1 MKACRHAQ
9 CKALPDSD
17 HVLRCQAPEVR
28 GSPDLPAMLAPT
40 LGSSRFA
47 GSTCPLHSA
56 PVCSRPHRLLPQR
69 IECKESRVGRAP
81 IAIPS
86 GVNVTNS
93 GLTYT
98 VKVSHLGAAARGVS
112 AAPLLQTICCCKPHL
127 TKSTVSLQGPKG
139 ELERTFS
146 PLVRIETLVG
156 TQHHALVQ
164 LECQTPQ
171 GSGCSTKV
179 LLPGGWSPSALEEQ
193 RHQEVSHVP
202 RALTVR

>member
-1 MKACRHAQ
+1 MQLPPSFESAAPGCSISSVSCWPAQEAVKACRHAQ

-56 PVCSRPHRLLPQR
+56 PVSSRPHRLLPQR

-98 VKVSHLGAAARGVS
+98 VKVSHIRTVASGASVQRLYCSLRAAASSHLSHGTCVCRGLRES
-112 AAPLLQTICCCKPHL
+112 WR
-127 TKSTVSLQGPKG
+127 GP
-139 ELERTFS
+139 S
-146 PLVRIETLVG
+146 HP
-156 TQHHALVQ
+156 
-164 LECQTPQ
+164 
-171 GSGCSTKV
+171 
-179 LLPGGWSPSALEEQ
+179 WSE
-193 RHQEVSHVP
+193 
-202 RALTVR
+202 